1 MLKVLAAGSLRRV
14 WIPLMAQFQTETG
27 IASDTQFGPAGLL
40 RQRIEAGE
48 TCDFFASASANHPA
62 ALISAG
68 LALGS
73 IPFASNRLCLSVARR
88 VTTASDDWLS
98 LLSNPKLRLATST
111 PGSDP
116 SGDYAWQLFDN
127 LEHYQSGLGE
137 SLKNRALC
145 LVGGAGS
152 PAVPQ
157 GEMAAS
163 WLIRSGQAEMFLG
176 YANYASSLR
185 RHADILVCDIPEEMN
200 VAADYVSAI
209 CSEMGMALG
218 AFLRTPTAMDIL
230 KQYGFGVGLSSGSDC

>member
-1 MLKVLAAGSLRRV
+1 MLKILAAGSLRRV
-14 WIPLMAQFQTETG
+14 WAPLMAQFQAETG
-27 IASDTQFGPAGLL
+27 MTSETQFGPAGLL

-73 IPFASNRLCLSVARR
+73 IPFASNCLCLSVARR
-88 VTTASDDWLS
+88 ITSGSDDWLS
-98 LLSNPKLRLATST
+98 LLSNPELRLATST

-127 LEHYQSGLGE
+127 LERYQPGLGE

-145 LVGGAGS
+145 LVGGANS
-152 PAVPQ
+152 PAVPP

-163 WLIRSGQAEMFLG
+163 WLIRSGQTEMFLG
-176 YANYASSLR
+176 YASYASNLR
-185 RHADILVCDIPEEMN
+185 QHADIFVYDIPEEMN
-200 VAADYVSAI
+200 VVAHYVSAI
-209 CSEMGMALG
+209 CTEMGMALG
-218 AFLRTPTAMDIL
+218 AFLRTPIAMDIL
-230 KQYGFGVGLSSGSDC
+230 RENGFGVGLSPGSDC